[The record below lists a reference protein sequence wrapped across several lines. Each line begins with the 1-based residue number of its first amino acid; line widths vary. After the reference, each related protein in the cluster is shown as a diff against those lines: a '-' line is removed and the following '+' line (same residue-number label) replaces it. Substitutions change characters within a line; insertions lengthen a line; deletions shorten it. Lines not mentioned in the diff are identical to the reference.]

1 MARGIA
7 ACALAF
13 AVCLPS
19 PASAWGVEGHQVV
32 AALAEDMLT
41 PNAKT
46 AVVALL
52 APAGGSTTLA
62 SVSTWADDIRTL
74 RPQTRTWHYITL
86 ENDQPHPDPARADTP
101 NAVTAL
107 ERQLAI
113 LARPIPDRYAREE
126 ALKWVVHLVGDLHQ
140 PLHTGEDHDK
150 GGNLAQVKVNRRSY
164 NLHAVWDYV
173 LLERLHLPVDS
184 LKGMLEREIASE
196 SGWLDRNAQ
205 GTPSAWAMASHALA
219 PDCYMLRGK
228 RMRKGI
234 KIQLDRDYVHAAT
247 LTTLAQL
254 KLAGARLAFALNQAL
269 DPGGFG
275 TFLRAAGPRPDGE
288 AYFAHADGLDDA
300 DSGEAGGTD
309 TLGRSRGA
317 SPDKHAPNAAAGAAP
332 VDSSMAGPATGTRRD
347 AIRTDSAGEGAAAAA
362 SPKPDHG
369 RKRLPPIEYKR
380 FSWSGN
386 SQVFHFSIC
395 ADVRRILR
403 KNLKTADRPPEGKS
417 LHKGCPI
424 P

>member
-1 MARGIA
+1 MRGTLIY
-7 ACALAF
+7 ALAL
-13 AVCLPS
+13 AALLPTA
-19 PASAWGVEGHQVV
+19 ASAWGVEGHQVV

-41 PNAKT
+41 ARAKS
-46 AVVALL
+46 AVIALL
-52 APAGGSTTLA
+52 APAGGPTTLA
-62 SVSTWADDIRTL
+62 SVSTWADDVRTL

-86 ENDQPHPDPARADTP
+86 ENDDPHPNPARADTP

-113 LARPIPDRYAREE
+113 LAKPPDAANRYAREE

-140 PLHTGEDHDK
+140 PLHAGEDHDK

-205 GTPSAWAMASHALA
+205 GTPAAWALASHALA
-219 PDCYMLRGK
+219 SDCYMLRGK
-228 RMRKGI
+228 PMRKGI
-234 KIQLDRDYVHAAT
+234 KIQLDRDYVRAAT

-275 TFLRAAGPRPDGE
+275 TFLRAAGPRPDGD
-288 AYFAHADGLDDA
+288 AYFAQADGFEDA
-300 DSGEAGGTD
+300 DSVA
-309 TLGRSRGA
+309 RSRIDSTG
-317 SPDKHAPNAAAGAAP
+317 PAAP
-332 VDSSMAGPATGTRRD
+332 AGTHGSEAPSDSADAVAGPAK
-347 AIRTDSAGEGAAAAA
+347 SAAA
-362 SPKPDHG
+362 KTG
-369 RKRLPPIEYKR
+369 RGSKRLPPIEYKR
-380 FSWSGN
+380 FSWSEN

-403 KNLKTADRPPEGKS
+403 KNLKTADRPPEGRS